1 LNPANRVR
9 WLSSSSAFN
18 ISSFAA
24 PQRNWSRETLSSNRS
39 TAIDAFRIG
48 IRIASIK
55 RYVLVSGTS
64 HPIADGSKILNP
76 FLQLRGTIP
85 QYSQQ
90 MPSPAA
96 YSVNSG
102 SVQSIPKRL
111 YGPGDGPSSM
121 YSYADRDISPSIPL
135 NQSQERV
142 SYDAE
147 LVKNSSHK
155 IAAPTRKNGSRTTPV
170 DQEFSKRGQNK
181 TGQRHSSQK
190 ISSKIVG
197 ALHPRRINGERIWQ
211 CPAPRCRIQYKRPD
225 QLVYHHDIIHR
236 QPSTFYHCSESTCFG
251 SHSDFYTIRG
261 LIEHFENKLNLAEY
275 LTEFRE
281 KVVVDEEPTSPKD
294 DLKLSL
300 CDETSTPTNKSKWVS
315 EFSQQALRDSLGVWC
330 CCHCNTKYLCDYQV
344 CLKADCG
351 RVKCA
356 NCTVE

>member
-1 LNPANRVR
+1 M
-9 WLSSSSAFN
+9 
-18 ISSFAA
+18 
-24 PQRNWSRETLSSNRS
+24 SSNRS

-48 IRIASIK
+48 IRTASIK

-197 ALHPRRINGERIWQ
+197 ALPPRRINGERIWQ

-225 QLVYHHDIIHR
+225 QLVYHHDVTHR

-251 SHSDFYTIRG
+251 SHSDFYTIRD
-261 LIEHFENKLNLAEY
+261 LIQHFEERHNLAEY
-275 LTEFRE
+275 LAEFLAEFRE
-281 KVVVDEEPTSPKD
+281 KVFVDEEPTSPKD
-294 DLKLSL
+294 DLKLSP

-315 EFSQQALRDSLGVWC
+315 EFSQQALRDRFWYCCWC
-330 CCHCNTKYLCDYQV
+330 YHGPYSCELHVAC
-344 CLKADCG
+344 AASCG

-356 NCTVE
+356 DCRVEVISVKRSK